1 MKKLLLLLSLVLL
14 QPLTVLAA
22 FGDTTTY
29 VGSLIYGD
37 GKYRTS
43 AYFDFPEDIASD
55 GSGNFYI
62 ADTFNDV
69 IRKIDSAGM
78 VSTVVGAG
86 GYGDSNGTATTSKF
100 AHPSAVAL
108 DSSNNIYIA
117 DAGNGKIKK
126 FSNNRVTTIAS
137 GLKRPE
143 GLFIRNNI
151 LYGTDYTTNRLFSMQ
166 LDGSHFTNI
175 TSSLNG
181 PKKLYVRTSADYAY
195 VANANDYTVVR
206 VALSSGGRSVIAGVA
221 GDKGQVNGACTSMAR
236 FTNLWGLTVIEGTS
250 LDGDDIYVTD
260 GTGDPGNVLDSN
272 ISIQNTADT
281 GKVRVIDLDGSNVP
295 ATPIVVEGV
304 TRSIANANC
313 QTYLF
318 AKDSDALAI
327 NYPNAITRY
336 GDSVYL
342 LVTGLSNIIRYPLAD
357 PTAPE
362 IFAGHD
368 RFQNKNG
375 TNGLPGRPKDLV
387 MNRNKSK
394 IFYTENN
401 QVKYITTANRSIHNL
416 VGNTIDNYQHNDDKA
431 WGGSAGRFSDALS
444 LALTPD
450 ETKLYVVD
458 RNNNRIRQV
467 NIHDKTVSYFVGA
480 GEINVGGG
488 FANGYQEGGACP
500 NEFTLAQSGCA
511 YFSRPGGITIDHAGK
526 NAYVADTG
534 NEVIRRIRLTGSQAG
549 QTSLVAGRPNDA
561 GYKDGASRTAQFNVP
576 ISITI
581 DNDDQFLYVA
591 DRDNNAIRKVRIS
604 DGQVTTVTGNPSRAG
619 YLDGRLADAYLNLP
633 VKVYYNQG
641 NVYFAEAGT
650 QMIRVAD
657 LTDGAVKLVAGDN
670 NRGFTNGDRDNTQ
683 FDEPV
688 GIVRKGNNLLVADS
702 QNDLIRK
709 IDLGDGTS
717 IPYTD
722 PAATISIVSPASNKV
737 AGSSTDTKALRITGS
752 GFRHGAVAWFG
763 SFQATA
769 TYVNSDTE
777 ISVVIPFGQMAP
789 GYYEVGIQ
797 NSDGQIGKALR
808 AYSIS
813 DNNNVVPLTDYF
825 IE

>member
-1 MKKLLLLLSLVLL
+1 MKKLIFLLGILLL
-14 QPLTVLAA
+14 QPLTVLAT

-37 GKYRTS
+37 GKFRTS

-55 GSGNFYI
+55 GAGNFYI

-69 IRKIDSAGM
+69 IRKIDSTGM

-86 GYGDSNGTATTSKF
+86 GYGDTNGNATTSKF
-100 AHPSAVAL
+100 AHPGAVTL
-108 DSSNNIYIA
+108 DDSGNLYIA

-126 FSNNRVTTIAS
+126 FSNNIVTT
-137 GLKRPE
+137 LKSDLSRPE
-143 GLFIRNNI
+143 GLFVRNST
-151 LYGTDYTTNRLFSMQ
+151 LYGTDYSTGQLFSMN
-166 LDGSHFTNI
+166 LDGSHFTTI

-181 PKKLYVRTSADYAY
+181 PKKLYVRTSGDYAY

-206 VALSSGGRSVIAGVA
+206 VTLSSGARTVIAGMS
-221 GDKGQVNGACTSMAR
+221 GSKGQVNGGCTSTTQ
-236 FTNLWGLTVIEGTS
+236 FTNLWGLTVIEGDT
-250 LDGDDIYVTD
+250 LDADDIYVTD
-260 GTGDPGNVLDSN
+260 GTGDPGNTTDTN
-272 ISIQNTADT
+272 ISIQNTSDT
-281 GKVRVIDLDGSNVP
+281 GKVRVIDVNGSDVP
-295 ATPIVVEGV
+295 STPIVTVASSS
-304 TRSIANANC
+304 SIADANC
-313 QTYLF
+313 ETYLF
-318 AKDSDALAI
+318 AKDSETLAI

-342 LVTGLSNIIRYPLAD
+342 LVTGLSNILRYPLSD

-362 IFAGHD
+362 LFAGHD

-375 TNGLPGRPKDLV
+375 INGLPGRPKGVVINAD
-387 MNRNKSK
+387 KSK

-401 QVKYITTANRSIHNL
+401 QVKYVTTADKAIHAL
-416 VGNTIDNYQHNDDKA
+416 VGSTIDNYQHNDDQA
-431 WGGSAGRFSDALS
+431 WVGSDGRFSDALS

-458 RNNNRIRQV
+458 RNNNRIREV
-467 NIHDKTVSYFVGA
+467 NIHDKSVSYFAGA

-488 FANGYQEGGACP
+488 YDNGYQEGGPCP
-500 NEFTLAQSGCA
+500 NEFTYGQSGCA
-511 YFSRPGGITIDHAGK
+511 YFSRPGGITIDHSGK
-526 NAYVADTG
+526 NAYIADTG
-534 NEVIRRIRLTGSQAG
+534 NQVIRRLRLTGAQAG
-549 QTSLVAGRPNDA
+549 QTKLIAGRAGDA
-561 GYKDGASRTAQFNVP
+561 GYKDGTGTAAQFSVP

-581 DNDDQFLYVA
+581 NKKNTILYVA
-591 DRDNNAIRKVRIS
+591 DRDNNAIRKIRIS
-604 DGQVTTVTGNPSRAG
+604 DGKVTTLTGDPSRAG

-633 VKVYYNQG
+633 VGVYYNKG
-641 NVYFAEAGT
+641 NVYFSEAGT

-657 LTDGAVKLVAGDN
+657 LTDDAVKLVSGDN
-670 NRGFTNGDRDNTQ
+670 NRGFTNGNRDHAQ

-709 IDLGDGTS
+709 IDLGDGTT
-717 IPYTD
+717 IPYTE
-722 PAATISIVSPASNKV
+722 PAATVTAVTPASNKV
-737 AGSSTDTKALRITGS
+737 AGHSTDTKALSITGT
-752 GFRHGAVAWFG
+752 GFRNGAVAFFG
-763 SFQATA
+763 PFQATA

-777 ISVVIPFGQMAP
+777 ISVVIPFGEMSP
-789 GYYEVGIQ
+789 GYYEVGIE
-797 NSDGQIGKALR
+797 NSDGQIGKTLR

-825 IE
+825 VN